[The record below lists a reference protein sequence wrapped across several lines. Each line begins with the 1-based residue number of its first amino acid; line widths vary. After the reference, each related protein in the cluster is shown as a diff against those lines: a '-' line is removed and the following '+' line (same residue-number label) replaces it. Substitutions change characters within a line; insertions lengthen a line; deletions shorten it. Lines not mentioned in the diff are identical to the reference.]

1 MAFFDDLGKT
11 IMGKGQEVWNKTKDL
26 SEIAKLNIRISDL
39 QRKNEDIYAAIGKL
53 YMEHYGN
60 HPETLFQDAVASI
73 KENQKKIVSCREE
86 IKILKGYHKCEN
98 CGADVANG
106 SQFCPSCGSKVKE
119 DHVVADAE
127 VVTEAEGDFREVSE
141 EEENVCAESAAE
153 APAGEGETEA

>member
-11 IMGKGQEVWNKTKDL
+11 IMGKGQDVWNKTKDL

-39 QRKNEDIYAAIGKL
+39 QRKNEEIYAAIGKL

-60 HPETLFQDAVASI
+60 HPEELFRDAAASI

-86 IKILKGYHKCEN
+86 IKILKGYHKCAN

-106 SQFCPSCGSKVKE
+106 SQFCPSCGTKIKDE
-119 DHVVADAE
+119 QVVADAE
-127 VVTEAEGDFREVSE
+127 VVSETDGDFREVSE
-141 EEENVCAESAAE
+141 EEANAHTEAEV
-153 APAGEGETEA
+153 PAGEDPAEA